1 MENEPRKDYEE
12 PKAEVISFEDEVVAR
27 EGEPWHIG

>member
-12 PKAEVISFEDEVVAR
+12 PKAEVISFEDDVVAVT
-27 EGEPWHIG
+27 WHLLG